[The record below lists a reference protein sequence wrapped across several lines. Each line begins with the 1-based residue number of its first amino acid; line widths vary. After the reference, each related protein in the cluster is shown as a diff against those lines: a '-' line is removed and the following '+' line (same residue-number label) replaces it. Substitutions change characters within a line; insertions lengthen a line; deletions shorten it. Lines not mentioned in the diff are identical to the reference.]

1 MAIEEER
8 KVITP
13 EDIARELYN
22 PERMEMPEAS
32 PLRMEGVWPPDET
45 EEREMSLAEWR
56 ARGLATAPL
65 PEKYTPGLSQEGLST
80 FFVFVKV
87 CLLDVPY

>member
-1 MAIEEER
+1 MAMEEER

-32 PLRMEGVWPPDET
+32 PLRMEGVWPPDEI
-45 EEREMSLAEWR
+45 EEREMSLAEW
-56 ARGLATAPL
+56 
-65 PEKYTPGLSQEGLST
+65 
-80 FFVFVKV
+80 
-87 CLLDVPY
+87 